1 MTRASSENTKLDG
14 VPSSSSENSKISYG
28 EIRTLLDQ
36 AFAHPEK
43 NVTYDNLSSFLQ
55 LLVGKY
61 GLSEIEDRINPP
73 ETDEP
78 ILNPDNHKFTAFPI
92 KYQTIW
98 DKYKEQMACFW
109 KAEEIDFSGDYAD
122 FKSLTK
128 EEQHFVEM
136 VLAFFASS
144 DGIVNFNLSERF
156 TRDVKITEAQF
167 AYQFQIMME
176 NVHCVSGDTLILTD
190 KGYQTIGV
198 NVDKEVK
205 VWNGK
210 EFSKTVFKYTGDSKL
225 YRIKLT
231 NGMILDCTPNHKWF
245 MRTGNQLHP
254 ERCKREVILTK
265 NLKVRD
271 VVWKYELPV
280 VDTPDTDEFKN
291 PYIHGFFCGDGT
303 YSNGYP
309 IVYLYDE
316 KKKLLPYF
324 GIESCRE
331 NAGRFEF
338 YITTMINKQKY
349 EVPINHSKNVKLRWL
364 EGLCDSDG
372 CINENRQCTQTSV
385 QIGNTNLKFLKDVQ
399 LLLTTLGVCT
409 KISKGAD
416 ERQELMPDG
425 KGGKK
430 LYDCKKSYVLYITGC
445 DVRSLIDLGFN
456 PKRLVLKSDPTI
468 IAKPEC
474 IKIKSIKILDGK
486 HKTFCFTEQKEHAGI
501 FNGILTGQSETYS
514 LMLDNIIKDQSRKDF
529 LFHSIE
535 TVPSV
540 KRMADWAFKW
550 IDSPRRFAYRV
561 VAFACVELIFF
572 SGAFA
577 AIFWLKSYKNKNRDE
592 SRGRPF
598 MNGLIT
604 SNKFIARDEGL
615 HGKYA
620 CELYSLLNNKLPR
633 EEVNKIVI
641 EAVIIAKSFMDDA
654 LPIRLIGMN
663 NDMMGDYIEY
673 IADRLLSMLNYP
685 KIYNKNNPFK
695 FMEKIG
701 LDDKTNFFELR
712 PTEYQDSHIMNKSKG
727 KKNITINDDF

>member
-176 NVHCVSGDTLILTD
+176 NVHS
-190 KGYQTIGV
+190 
-198 NVDKEVK
+198 EV
-205 VWNGK
+205 
-210 EFSKTVFKYTGDSKL
+210 
-225 YRIKLT
+225 
-231 NGMILDCTPNHKWF
+231 
-245 MRTGNQLHP
+245 
-254 ERCKREVILTK
+254 
-265 NLKVRD
+265 
-271 VVWKYELPV
+271 
-280 VDTPDTDEFKN
+280 
-291 PYIHGFFCGDGT
+291 
-303 YSNGYP
+303 
-309 IVYLYDE
+309 
-316 KKKLLPYF
+316 
-324 GIESCRE
+324 
-331 NAGRFEF
+331 
-338 YITTMINKQKY
+338 
-349 EVPINHSKNVKLRWL
+349 
-364 EGLCDSDG
+364 
-372 CINENRQCTQTSV
+372 
-385 QIGNTNLKFLKDVQ
+385 
-399 LLLTTLGVCT
+399 
-409 KISKGAD
+409 
-416 ERQELMPDG
+416 
-425 KGGKK
+425 
-430 LYDCKKSYVLYITGC
+430 
-445 DVRSLIDLGFN
+445 
-456 PKRLVLKSDPTI
+456 
-468 IAKPEC
+468 
-474 IKIKSIKILDGK
+474 
-486 HKTFCFTEQKEHAGI
+486 
-501 FNGILTGQSETYS
+501 YS